1 MGIVED
7 LMKKGKLKSAV
18 FSDEM
23 LLKEYQAGQSDL
35 ESAKSSLSQG
45 NFKWATIQAYYGVF
59 HGMRAL
65 VYKEGLREESHS
77 AIKAILRE
85 RYTGVG
91 RLSIETYN
99 TFERGMNLREMADY
113 KNTFSESAA
122 QKLVESVEKAMIEI
136 EALL

>member
-1 MGIVED
+1 M
-7 LMKKGKLKSAV
+7 
-18 FSDEM
+18 
-23 LLKEYQAGQSDL
+23 
-35 ESAKSSLSQG
+35 
-45 NFKWATIQAYYGVF
+45 
-59 HGMRAL
+59 
-65 VYKEGLREESHS
+65 
-77 AIKAILRE
+77 
-85 RYTGVG
+85 G